1 MQQYADDAAD
11 ILDELNIEK
20 ITVMGV
26 SFGGMVAQELIKR
39 HPNKVSKLVLA
50 CTSSGGEED
59 LLILYMS

>member
-26 SFGGMVAQELIKR
+26 SFGGMVAQELIR
-39 HPNKVSKLVLA
+39 ASQ
-50 CTSSGGEED
+50 
-59 LLILYMS
+59 